1 MTVEPGFVNS
11 TFLDGLQVLQVRSK
25 NGRPD
30 RLERPF
36 LCLGVE
42 RSLYDACVNNRKA
55 RCLKMPSC
63 RLSGCLRPR
72 KLRTGGRRAVSLFIA
87 IVSRISRRANFSP
100 VCKEIG
106 RAHV

>member
-36 LCLGVE
+36 LCLGAE
-42 RSLYDACVNNRKA
+42 RPLYDACVNNRKA
-55 RCLKMPSC
+55 RCLKMPTS

-72 KLRTGGRRAVSLFIA
+72 KLRTGCRRAVSLLITF
-87 IVSRISRRANFSP
+87 VSRISLRANVRP
-100 VCKEIG
+100 VSQP
-106 RAHV
+106 ATQ